1 MKGPKQ
7 TREKASKCC
16 APVSDLR
23 YKSLKVI
30 SVKTSVLYIQQ
41 KQKLSKNARLCGVSA
56 KILHDKNMN

>member
-7 TREKASKCC
+7 TREKASKCR

-23 YKSLKVI
+23 NKSLKVI

-41 KQKLSKNARLCGVSA
+41 KQKLSKKRTVVRCFS
-56 KILHDKNMN
+56 KNFV